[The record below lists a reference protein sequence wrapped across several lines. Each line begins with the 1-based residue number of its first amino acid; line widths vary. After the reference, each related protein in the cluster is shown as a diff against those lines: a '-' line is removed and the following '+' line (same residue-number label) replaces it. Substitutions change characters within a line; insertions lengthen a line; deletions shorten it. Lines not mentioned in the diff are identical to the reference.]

1 MMLQL
6 MMLMMM
12 MLQLSLMMLPLP
24 LMMLMNAALE
34 STALMMLQLSG
45 PMNSCTGNSSAADE
59 FAVIQCIPQS
69 SLLGKKHTVTYRF
82 LALACNMADAICSC

>member
-6 MMLMMM
+6 MMLMMMM

-34 STALMMLQLSG
+34 STALMMFQLSG

-59 FAVIQCIPQS
+59 FALIQCIPQS
-69 SLLGKKHTVTYRF
+69 SLFGKNTQ
-82 LALACNMADAICSC
+82 